1 MNQKKSSV
9 LLRIAKVF
17 SVMLL
22 LGTFLFL
29 FVFCVFLPRTTV
41 STYDTLTP
49 FPEFS
54 FSALADGSY
63 TAQLSAYFSDTVF
76 GRDQIK
82 VYFAQL
88 SSLFGKETVFVNKD
102 GVDEIIIGNTSSPED
117 ELSWDDTSS
126 EDIGSIFDESDLP
139 DFSNPPSIDLS
150 DPGSDVSGT
159 SSAADSEEPSTE
171 PSKEPSAEPSEEPSK
186 APEESSNQGG
196 TLDEELCEGIVI
208 LGNRAIEVY
217 YGDPNLKRLPRYAS
231 ALKSFADKNPQVKVH
246 SMLIPKSAAYYISG
260 SQQFGNLA
268 NRTLNDTNS
277 LKELFGSKVNTIN
290 IYEALEKHKNEE
302 IYFRTDHH
310 WTALGAYYACEQFA
324 KQLGLPFKELSTYE
338 KNVRPGYLGTMDNY
352 TKRHP
357 NIHNHPEDFVTY
369 VPKATYK
376 ATFYDQNFQNSFN
389 RDSLFFKVSDSA
401 VSSWYLTFIGGD
413 SYSVKLESEV
423 CSNGR
428 KLLIVKDSYGNALAP
443 YLLDSFEEVYIVDA
457 REFKVN
463 LNTFVSQN
471 GITDVLFAECA
482 FSAAQSESYIN
493 YVENLVK

>member
-1 MNQKKSSV
+1 MSQKKSSV

-22 LGTFLFL
+22 LGAFLFL
-29 FVFCVFLPRTTV
+29 FVFCVFLPRTTI

-63 TAQLSAYFSDTVF
+63 TAQLGAYFSDTVF

-88 SSLFGKETVFVNKD
+88 STWFGKETVFVNED
-102 GVDEIIIGNTSSPED
+102 GEEEILIGNTSDPNED
-117 ELSWDDTSS
+117 LSWDTTTS
-126 EDIGSIFDESDLP
+126 ENIGNIFDESDMP
-139 DFSNPPSIDLS
+139 HFNNSSNIEIS
-150 DPGSDVSGT
+150 DSSSSDGDETSEESSANNT
-159 SSAADSEEPSTE
+159 SSSPESQ
-171 PSKEPSAEPSEEPSK
+171 EPSK
-186 APEESSNQGG
+186 APEESSEEEGP
-196 TLDEELCEGIVI
+196 LDAELCEGILI
-208 LGNRAIEVY
+208 LGNRAIELY
-217 YGDPNLKRLPRYAS
+217 YGDPNLNKLPRFAD
-231 ALKSFADKNPQVKVH
+231 ALKSFADKNPNIKVH
-246 SMLIPKSAAYYISG
+246 SMLIPKSAAYYIYRSE
-260 SQQFGNLA
+260 QYGNLA
-268 NRTLNDTNS
+268 NRTLGDTNA
-277 LKELFGSKVNTIN
+277 LKELLGNKVNTIN
-290 IYEALEKHKNEE
+290 IYEALEMHKSEE

-310 WTALGAYYACEQFA
+310 WTALGAYYAAEQFA
-324 KQLGLPFKELSTYE
+324 KQLGLPFAALSTYE

-357 NIHNHPEDFVTY
+357 NIHDHPEDFVTY

-376 ATFYDQNFQNSFN
+376 ATFYDQEFKNAFD

-413 SYSVKLESEV
+413 SYAVQLKSEV

-428 KLLIVKDSYGNALAP
+428 KLLVVKDSYGNALAP

-457 REFKVN
+457 RVFNVN
-463 LNTFVSQN
+463 LNTFVAEH

-482 FSAAQSESYIN
+482 FSAVGSSYISSI
-493 YVENLVK
+493 ENLVK